1 MAASGLNPVSPQVVV
16 ENYYGLVKSI
26 ARNIKRRV
34 PAHIDVDDLVQTGI
48 IGLLEAS
55 SRFDPTRPVNFA
67 SYANSRITG
76 AILDE
81 LRKLDPCSRQDR
93 KNARAIESAQTRLR
107 ASTGQEPSQEQI
119 AQAVGMGLIE
129 YDRTLRHLE
138 SAKPPSVPYNTE
150 SEGQGTETWDEISQ
164 LACKD
169 ESPFETCSK
178 REDFKLLKSY
188 IEQLPERQQQVLK
201 MYYFKDMGLKAIA
214 EKLGVGEA
222 RVCQIHKQAL
232 GEVRRMIESRKR
244 VAAPSVSTRIQ

>member
-93 KNARAIESAQTRLR
+93 KNARAMESAKTRLR
-107 ASTGQEPSQEQI
+107 ASSGQEPSQEQI
-119 AQAVGMGLIE
+119 AQAVGMGLVE

-138 SAKPPSVPYNTE
+138 SLETAFRSI
-150 SEGQGTETWDEISQ
+150 QHGTV
-164 LACKD
+164 
-169 ESPFETCSK
+169 
-178 REDFKLLKSY
+178 LLRSG
-188 IEQLPERQQQVLK
+188 IATPERICPAAQINHGILK
-201 MYYFKDMGLKAIA
+201 ISHF
-214 EKLGVGEA
+214 
-222 RVCQIHKQAL
+222 C
-232 GEVRRMIESRKR
+232 
-244 VAAPSVSTRIQ
+244 VAA